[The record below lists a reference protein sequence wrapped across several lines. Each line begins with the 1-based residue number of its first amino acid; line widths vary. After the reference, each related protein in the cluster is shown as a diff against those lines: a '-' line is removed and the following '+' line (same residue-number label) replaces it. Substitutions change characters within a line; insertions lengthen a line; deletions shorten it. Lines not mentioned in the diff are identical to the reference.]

1 MNTITFN
8 QPTYQRFKSE
18 YQKAVNSK
26 KQIFIFDGNE
36 LLTDYAKY
44 MIEYLKATFEN

>member
-18 YQKAVNSK
+18 YQNAVNSK
-26 KQIFIFDGNE
+26 KQIFIFDGIE
-36 LLTDYAKY
+36 FLTDYAKY